1 MSDTVQEKK
10 PSIAD
15 DMKEW
20 REGKSGDQPAMGETK
35 EPSINAWDVSAISGV
50 GEVYDHVRQ
59 MVVDLKAWKD
69 GDLAWGDISPSLII
83 EGAPGTGKTY
93 LARQVGKVLGKENS
107 VITSFADWQS
117 SGTGHLGTLLKAM
130 KESFA
135 EARDKAPSIMF
146 IDEIDSLSSRN
157 ADDQGRND
165 SYWRSLINAFLAEMD
180 VSNMEGVLVIGACND
195 VSGIDPAILRDGRF
209 DETLY
214 MELPGPE
221 FIAQILENKL
231 PDFNVEDIAN
241 TARMLTGETP
251 AAIDGAVRK
260 MKAECRRKKTDF
272 SLKALEERLLPDPE
286 MREAIW
292 KRVSLHE
299 CGHAIAGKALGLG
312 TVERVLMHAQGSGFA
327 QSRLKSTEGVIEELD
342 ARLAMIMAGRAA
354 EELCLGSKS
363 SGAGGSDKS
372 DLAKATQ
379 IALAIETR
387 YGMGEAGAFYADLK
401 VSDWHENAV
410 SGYVKTRIATASERA
425 LDVLSKNQGLLCEM
439 AADLADCRSME
450 GQRLQDW
457 LDQVAPYDMTTD
469 ITSPILTCYEF
480 VEAMEESSIRFS
492 HKKTRASAV
501 SAMRSGD
508 EVVIPLLRIG
518 YFYGNKRKSA
528 SNASWAAVCMAGYK
542 IATKGLPRN
551 AVMKVRELVSFSEFL
566 LAKDE
571 MAKFRELEEG
581 EEIKCTLK
589 EIGQFAQMRINLQ
602 EKAKGTS

>member
-1 MSDTVQEKK
+1 MSDTIQEKK
-10 PSIAD
+10 SSIAD

-20 REGKSGDQPAMGETK
+20 REGLDTSSTRKTK
-35 EPSINAWDVSAISGV
+35 EVSVSTWDVSAITGV

-69 GDLAWGDISPSLII
+69 GDLAWGDISPSIII

-93 LARQVGKVLGKENS
+93 LARQVGEVLGKDNS

-117 SGTGHLGTLLKAM
+117 SDKGHLGTLIKAM
-130 KESFA
+130 KGSFE
-135 EARDKAPSIMF
+135 EARNKAPCILF
-146 IDEIDSLSSRN
+146 IDEIDSLSSREN
-157 ADDQGRND
+157 EGHGNND
-165 SYWRSLINAFLAEMD
+165 SYWRGLINAFLAEMD
-180 VSNMEGVLVIGACND
+180 ISTMEGVLVIGACND

-221 FIAQILENKL
+221 FIAQILQNKL
-231 PDFNVEDIAN
+231 PDLNPDDIAN

-260 MKAECRRKKTDF
+260 MKAECRRKKTEF
-272 SLKALEERLLPDPE
+272 SLTALEERLLPDPE

-312 TVERVLMHAQGSGFA
+312 TVERVLMHSHGSGFA

-387 YGMGEAGAFYADLK
+387 YGMGETGALYANLK
-401 VSDWHENAV
+401 DADWHFGPI
-410 SGYVKTRIATASERA
+410 SDSVKTRIATASERA
-425 LDVLSKNQGLLCEM
+425 LDVLNKNQELLRKM
-439 AADLADCRSME
+439 AEDLAACRSME
-450 GQRLQDW
+450 GQRLKDW
-457 LDQVAPYDMTTD
+457 LDQVAPYDMSAD
-469 ITSPILTCYEF
+469 IVSPIMTCYELIT
-480 VEAMEESSIRFS
+480 AMVESSIRFS
-492 HKKTRASAV
+492 HMKTRASAV

-518 YFYGNKRKSA
+518 YFYGNKRKAA
-528 SNASWAAVCMAGYK
+528 SNATWAAVCMAGYN

-551 AVMKVRELVSFSEFL
+551 AVLKVREIVSFSEFL
-566 LAKDE
+566 ISKDE
-571 MAKFRELEEG
+571 MASFKELEDG
-581 EEIKCTLK
+581 EEVKRAVK
-589 EIGQFAQMRINLQ
+589 EIGQYAQMRINLQ
-602 EKAKGTS
+602 DRAKGTS